1 MRVPGDLDLQSGEK
15 LLTKKNRKL
24 DLHEFMAL
32 LGRFFQIRDDYQNL
46 SSAQVN
52 LATAKNEMIRH

>member
-32 LGRFFQIRDDYQNL
+32 LGRFSQIKDDYQNL